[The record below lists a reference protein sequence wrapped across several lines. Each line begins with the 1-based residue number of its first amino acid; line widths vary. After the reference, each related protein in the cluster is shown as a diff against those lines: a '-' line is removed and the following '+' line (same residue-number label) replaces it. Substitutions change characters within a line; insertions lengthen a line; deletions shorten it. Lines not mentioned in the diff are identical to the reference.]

1 MGVAP
6 RTSIHRRDDEQ
17 ELAVRTRWGVAKQHF
32 KGPVGHV
39 AGQDLHV
46 HQYWPESAPPD
57 DPAMSV
63 QCWQCGRLTWRY
75 TRHCVH
81 CQVDLRGSMMAR
93 MVGRLKA
100 LIDGGAQ

>member
-1 MGVAP
+1 M
-6 RTSIHRRDDEQ
+6 
-17 ELAVRTRWGVAKQHF
+17 AKQQF

-39 AGQDLHV
+39 AGQDVHV

-81 CQVDLRGSMMAR
+81 CQVDLRRPPWA
-93 MVGRLKA
+93 VLVQRLMQLVK
-100 LIDGGAQ
+100 GGP